1 MEFPADYAD
10 YGDLRRMGFGF
21 GLHFRGNIFI
31 KTLNKNLRS
40 SARSA
45 LSAGDYF
52 LKKRISLFFI
62 LFISQTLFS
71 LDFFIAPYTGVMF
84 GKLGEYLY
92 EPHNDDYIVSELIW
106 EQKPIYLLGF
116 DLGFYGYKSTLTL
129 TNEFGLPTSIGHMF
143 DKDFSR
149 DLCYNYTINE
159 NNSRFYYKTTLM
171 YINDI
176 YTNNTFTISP
186 TFSLSFTYN
195 EMYSQNGYG
204 WYGDTINTKLSDKVS
219 YDNPNAIFYDIGKIS
234 GVDLSILNFS
244 TFLGISFSYNI
255 NLFKFSIKTMIS
267 PFSFLNYTDIH
278 RDDFSYKRGYSKE
291 RITYSEFYSTFGEL
305 YTHFESKIYFN
316 SKFSFN
322 ILIAYKKIYTDK
334 DKTYLKGYYD
344 EINNFNEFIKI
355 GQKSKITA
363 DFVFVTFSTEIKI

>member
-1 MEFPADYAD
+1 
-10 YGDLRRMGFGF
+10 
-21 GLHFRGNIFI
+21 
-31 KTLNKNLRS
+31 
-40 SARSA
+40 
-45 LSAGDYF
+45 
-52 LKKRISLFFI
+52 
-62 LFISQTLFS
+62 
-71 LDFFIAPYTGVMF
+71 
-84 GKLGEYLY
+84 
-92 EPHNDDYIVSELIW
+92 
-106 EQKPIYLLGF
+106 
-116 DLGFYGYKSTLTL
+116 
-129 TNEFGLPTSIGHMF
+129 
-143 DKDFSR
+143 
-149 DLCYNYTINE
+149 
-159 NNSRFYYKTTLM
+159 
-171 YINDI
+171 
-176 YTNNTFTISP
+176 
-186 TFSLSFTYN
+186 
-195 EMYSQNGYG
+195 MYSQNGYG